1 MRQTRT
7 MLWAAA
13 ICLTGLAAGCGDKK
27 ITFIYANV
35 TSDTVTVTLVE
46 HEVEKVPIRVPADG
60 QVSDR
65 RTYDRDFLPI
75 TYILRVGKMES
86 DSFTI
91 DEDTA
96 DKLWFIIQ
104 PNKIIGPV
112 KKGDRV
118 DSGWQIELDDKSG
131 HTIVE

>member
-1 MRQTRT
+1 MRHTRT
-7 MLWAAA
+7 ILWAAA

-27 ITFIYANV
+27 ITFIYANA
-35 TSDTVTVTLVE
+35 TSNTVTVALVE
-46 HEVEKVPIRVPADG
+46 HDVEKVPIRVPADS

-65 RTYDRDFLPI
+65 RTYDKDFLPI
-75 TYILRVGKMES
+75 TYVLRAGKMQS

-118 DSGWQIELDDKSG
+118 DSGWQIEVDDKSG

>member
-1 MRQTRT
+1 MKQTRT

-13 ICLTGLAAGCGDKK
+13 ICLAGLAAGCGDKK
-27 ITFIYANV
+27 ITFIYANA
-35 TSDTVTVTLVE
+35 TSNTVTVALVE
-46 HEVEKVPIRVPADG
+46 HEVEKAPIRVPADS

-65 RTYDRDFLPI
+65 RTYDKDFLPI
-75 TYILRVGKMES
+75 TYILRAGEMKS

-118 DSGWQIELDDKSG
+118 DSGWQIEADDKSG